1 MRLETFE
8 DVTPTENSN
17 SSSLNDDQLKE
28 LVAKMTDSN
37 IGETTEEKHNILQEL
52 IDRLNQLLL
61 KQQQRL
67 RKM

>member
-1 MRLETFE
+1 
-8 DVTPTENSN
+8 
-17 SSSLNDDQLKE
+17 
-28 LVAKMTDSN
+28 MTDSN